1 LGDSH
6 QLREVEAE
14 HLLAALD
21 AFRAETIRVD
31 GFDVF
36 VPTGI
41 LHDTANRDDDFR
53 LRNDRIA
60 KPVRED

>member
-6 QLREVEAE
+6 QLREVETQ

-21 AFRAETIRVD
+21 ALRAETIRVE
-31 GFDVF
+31 GFDFF
-36 VPTGI
+36 VPTGV
-41 LHDTANRDDDFR
+41 LHDATNRDDDFR

-60 KPVRED
+60 KRVRED